1 MDEFANHNP
10 EQREECKAISQDFK
24 ELSVHLLD
32 QCINTDEAK
41 VILEDHTGTS
51 KYFRF
56 SKDMSLPR
64 LHLAIEHNHKEFV
77 SHALCQQVFRHFYE
91 QNVPWHGKSLRFK
104 FLHILLQILMAPIL
118 VGMSLFTWIGKE
130 FSSRYGIK
138 ENEPSLYGVKKCYEE
153 DMSWQKSFINKI
165 IDYFTLNQLSLNVPL
180 NRFLIFSGYY
190 FIFVGL
196 LVGAIVDKSING
208 NGFCFGEY
216 QILLTIYIISMIWQ
230 DVSLLSN
237 VRTFRTYFK
246 LWRVYDLIMHITLV
260 LALLFRAITATNSCY
275 KVDVKTTPTPNQSTT
290 PIMNLTTLTM
300 NPAMNPTTTS
310 LHQDDPWNGLDINTA
325 EVVLFA
331 LAATMAIVR

>member
-1 MDEFANHNP
+1 
-10 EQREECKAISQDFK
+10 
-24 ELSVHLLD
+24 
-32 QCINTDEAK
+32 
-41 VILEDHTGTS
+41 
-51 KYFRF
+51 
-56 SKDMSLPR
+56 
-64 LHLAIEHNHKEFV
+64 
-77 SHALCQQVFRHFYE
+77 
-91 QNVPWHGKSLRFK
+91 
-104 FLHILLQILMAPIL
+104 MAPIL

-260 LALLFRAITATNSCY
+260 LALLFRAITATNSCN
-275 KVDVKTTPTPNQSTT
+275 KVDGKTTLTPNQSTT
-290 PIMNLTTLTM
+290 PIMNLTTPTM
-300 NPAMNPTTTS
+300 NPTITS
-310 LHQDDPWNGLDINTA
+310 LHQDDPWNGLDNINTA